1 MLPDAVIRSTI
12 LLGYPGED
20 EDSFAEVLDFL
31 IQAQLDWVGS
41 FVYSLEEGTK
51 AAELTNERAHRKL
64 ASKARRFQQE
74 LEALQLSIT
83 QARLKTFVGRKIDV
97 LIEEHVEG
105 EELYIGR
112 TYAQA
117 PEVDGL
123 TVVLAGDLVPGTV
136 VRCGI
141 TRVNGIDFEAVPLHG
156 GYDGSH

>member
-1 MLPDAVIRSTI
+1 MIRSTI

-20 EDSFAEVLDFL
+20 EDSFAEVMDFL

-105 EELYIGR
+105 EEFLYRPNLRPGARGGR
-112 TYAQA
+112 
-117 PEVDGL
+117 PDRRVGRRL
-123 TVVLAGDLVPGTV
+123 GAG
-136 VRCGI
+136 
-141 TRVNGIDFEAVPLHG
+141 NGGPMRDNPRKRHRLRGGSPLWRI
-156 GYDGSH
+156 